1 MKVVVLKPL
10 KTLGKIGEIV
20 EVKDGYGRNFLI
32 PQNIAARATPEN
44 LIQFEERKHEL
55 EEKNKTLLAEAQ
67 EEALKLEGKDFSFVR
82 QSSDDG
88 RLFGSVS
95 NKEIASEVS
104 KISKLVRY
112 SSVILHNP
120 IKSLGV
126 YEVKLQLH
134 MDVETKVII
143 NIART
148 ETEVLEA
155 IKSYKAKKEEEQ
167 AETAA

>member
-1 MKVVVLKPL
+1 MKVVILKPL
-10 KTLGKIGEIV
+10 KTLGKIGDIV
-20 EVKDGYGRNFLI
+20 EVKDGYGRNFLL
-32 PQNIAARATPEN
+32 PQNIAARATDEN
-44 LIQFEERKHEL
+44 LKQFEEKKHEL
-55 EEKNKTLLAEAQ
+55 EEKNKALLAEAT
-67 EEALKLEGKDFSFVR
+67 EEAKKLEGKDFAFIR

-95 NKEIASEVS
+95 NKEIAGQLS

-134 MDVETKVII
+134 VDVETKVII
-143 NIART
+143 NVARS
-148 ETEVLEA
+148 ETEALEA
-155 IKSYKAKKEEEQ
+155 IKTYKAKEAQSEH
-167 AETAA
+167 AA

>member
-44 LIQFEERKHEL
+44 LMQFEERKHEL
-55 EEKNKTLLAEAQ
+55 EEKNKALLAEAQ
-67 EEALKLEGKDFSFVR
+67 EEVLKLEGKDFSFIR

-95 NKEIASEVS
+95 NKEIATELS
-104 KISKLVRY
+104 KVSKLVRY
-112 SSVILHNP
+112 SNVILHNP

-134 MDVETKVII
+134 TDVETKVII

-148 ETEVLEA
+148 ETEALEA
-155 IKSYKAKKEEEQ
+155 IKSYKSKKEEEQ